1 MSQDP
6 ADARLEPP
14 TDPEP
19 AARPGA
25 DSVADPSADP
35 QYQAAV
41 VDLLGVLA
49 YGELTGFSRLGADS
63 DLAPTLTAKAEM
75 AALAVARFGH
85 FERLMRRLTELGLD
99 PEAAMEPF
107 VVAVD
112 AFHERT
118 APSTWLEGLVKA
130 YVGEGISN
138 DFYREISVYVD
149 PVTRDLVTEV
159 LADSGQAEFVV
170 REVRGAIEA
179 DPRLTGRLAL
189 WGRRL
194 VGEALSQAQR
204 VAADRD
210 ALASLMVGSVDR
222 PGADLAELVRMFGR
236 LTEAHS
242 RRMGLLGL
250 SA

>member
-1 MSQDP
+1 MSEHPSSSSAP
-6 ADARLEPP
+6 AL
-14 TDPEP
+14 PEVSD
-19 AARPGA
+19 G
-25 DSVADPSADP
+25 VA
-35 QYQAAV
+35 
-41 VDLLGVLA
+41 DLLGVLA

-63 DLAPTLTAKAEM
+63 DLAPTLTAKAEL
-75 AALAVARFGH
+75 ARLAVGRFGH
-85 FERLMRRLTELGLD
+85 FERLRGRLVELGLD

-130 YVGEGISN
+130 YVGDGISN
-138 DFYREISVYVD
+138 DFYREISAYVD
-149 PVTRDLVTEV
+149 PVTRDLVAQV
-159 LADSGQAEFVV
+159 LADAGQAEFVV

-179 DPRLTGRLAL
+179 EPRVGGRLAL

-210 ALASLMVGSVDR
+210 ALATLLVGSVDR